1 MSPKTRAQCRICNE
15 KESKY
20 TCSSCLV
27 EYCSVACYKRH
38 KETSCGSSSSGTEPT
53 NATPEPG
60 GHSRSHLPYDDEIRR
75 EIPLRPLTS
84 LKWPYVPE
92 ESTYPDPLKRDD
104 PKPLQTRQYE
114 AIATSPAVRAALEG
128 HPGLKELLR
137 AIDRLRGP
145 AREEALQASLG
156 VSGSQVNGRDAE
168 NAEQIYGVRI
178 GEEERRAMRE
188 LAEASERAVR
198 GNDPILGLDWGSLG
212 PGE

>member
-1 MSPKTRAQCRICNE
+1 MPPKTRTNCRICNE

-38 KETSCGSSSSGTEPT
+38 KENSCTSKTERK
-53 NATPEPG
+53 NSTPEPG
-60 GHSRSHLPYDDEIRR
+60 DGHSRSHLPDDDEIKE

-92 ESTYPDPLKRDD
+92 ESAYPDPLKRDD

-128 HPGLKELLR
+128 HPELKELLR
-137 AIDRLRGP
+137 SIDKLRGP
-145 AREEALQASLG
+145 AREEALQATLG
-156 VSGSQVNGRDAE
+156 VARSQRDAE
-168 NAEQIYGVRI
+168 NAEQIFRVGEVRI
-178 GEEERRAMRE
+178 GEEERKAMRE
-188 LAEASERAVR
+188 LAEATEAAVR
-198 GNDPILGLDWGSLG
+198 GNQGAILGLDWGD
-212 PGE
+212 

>member
-38 KETSCGSSSSGTEPT
+38 KETSLSNKS
-53 NATPEPG
+53 TPDLTHRLTRVG
-60 GHSRSHLPYDDEIRR
+60 CAVFGCVDDEIRG

-104 PKPLQTRQYE
+104 PKPLQTKQYE
-114 AIATSPAVRAALEG
+114 SIATSPAVRAALEG

-145 AREEALQASLG
+145 AREEALQAALG
-156 VSGSQVNGRDAE
+156 VSRSQVNGRDTE
-168 NAEQIYGVRI
+168 NAEQMYGVRI
-178 GEEERRAMRE
+178 GEEERKAMRE
-188 LAEASERAVR
+188 LAEVTEMAVR
-198 GNDPILGLDWGSLG
+198 GNESILGLDWG
-212 PGE
+212 GE

>member
-1 MSPKTRAQCRICNE
+1 MPPKTRTNCRICNE

-38 KETSCGSSSSGTEPT
+38 KGKPRKGRNPVMAIRVLICQTV
-53 NATPEPG
+53 N
-60 GHSRSHLPYDDEIRR
+60 DEIKE

-92 ESTYPDPLKRDD
+92 ESAYPDPLKRDD

-128 HPGLKELLR
+128 HPELKELLR
-137 AIDRLRGP
+137 SIDKLRGP
-145 AREEALQASLG
+145 AREEALQATLG
-156 VSGSQVNGRDAE
+156 VARSQRDAE
-168 NAEQIYGVRI
+168 NAEQIFRVGEVRI
-178 GEEERRAMRE
+178 GEEERKAMRD
-188 LAEASERAVR
+188 LAEAAEAAVR
-198 GNDPILGLDWGSLG
+198 GNQGAILGLDWGD
-212 PGE
+212 

>member
-20 TCSSCLV
+20 TCSGCLV
-27 EYCSVACYKRH
+27 EYCSVVCYKRH
-38 KETSCGSSSSGTEPT
+38 KGRLPKSGD
-53 NATPEPG
+53 EPG
-60 GHSRSHLPYDDEIRR
+60 LMITPKRVRVVRPAQRGRNHAIRR
-75 EIPLRPLTS
+75 EIPLRALTS

-104 PKPLQTRQYE
+104 PKPLQMNQYE
-114 AIATSPAVRAALEG
+114 SIATSPAVRAALEG

-137 AIDRLRGP
+137 AIDKLRGP

-156 VSGSQVNGRDAE
+156 VSRSQANGRDAE
-168 NAEQIYGVRI
+168 NAEQLYGVRI

-188 LAEASERAVR
+188 LAEATEMAVR
-198 GNDPILGLDWGSLG
+198 GNESILGLDWGDLG

>member
-27 EYCSVACYKRH
+27 EYCSVGCYKRH
-38 KETSCGSSSSGTEPT
+38 KETSCSPSSSNGMEPGST
-53 NATPEPG
+53 TPELG
-60 GHSRSHLPYDDEIRR
+60 GHSRPHLPHDDEIRR

-104 PKPLQTRQYE
+104 PKPLQTKQYE
-114 AIATSPAVRAALEG
+114 SIATSPAVRAALEG

-137 AIDRLRGP
+137 TIDRLRGP
-145 AREEALQASLG
+145 AREEALQAGLG
-156 VSGSQVNGRDAE
+156 VSRSQVNGRDAE
-168 NAEQIYGVRI
+168 NAEQMRI

-188 LAEASERAVR
+188 LAEAIEMAVR
-198 GNDPILGLDWGSLG
+198 GNESILGLDWGDLD
-212 PGE
+212 GE